1 MDAVGC
7 RPKQPINRGENVEDQ
22 NPNQY
27 RMRISLEDLLAAGA
41 HFGHLTRRWNP
52 KMKPYIFMERNGIHI
67 IDLKKTQELAEE
79 ALDAAEKLA
88 VEGKKFLFVGTK
100 KQLRQI
106 IKDEAVRSGQFFAI
120 ERWPGGMLTNFATIR
135 KSLKRLQQIEKMEQ
149 DGSIEN
155 FTKKERLLMSREKEK
170 LEGVLGGISEMRGL
184 PGAMLIIDIKK
195 EHIAVKEARTLGI
208 PIFAIVDTNV
218 DPDLVDYP
226 IPANDDALRSV
237 QLFVHA
243 FADAI
248 NTGRAA
254 AKARRMDEGVQ
265 PAPGA
270 PRLRNVEPI
279 DISDFE
285 RSTPEQPAPVAA

>member
-1 MDAVGC
+1 
-7 RPKQPINRGENVEDQ
+7 
-22 NPNQY
+22 
-27 RMRISLEDLLAAGA
+27 MRISLEDLLAAGA

-67 IDLKKTQELAEE
+67 IDLKKSQQLAEE

-88 VEGKKFLFVGTK
+88 AEGKKFLFVGTK
-100 KQLRQI
+100 KQLRQV
-106 IKDEAVRSGQFFAI
+106 IKDEAVRAQQFFAI
-120 ERWPGGMLTNFATIR
+120 DRWPGGMLTNFATIR
-135 KSLKRLQQIEKMEQ
+135 KSLKRLQQIEKMEE

-155 FTKKERLLMSREKEK
+155 FTKKERLLMSREKAK
-170 LEGVLGGISEMRGL
+170 LDATLGGITDMRGL

-208 PIFAIVDTNV
+208 PIFALIDTNV
-218 DPDLVDYP
+218 DPDLVDFP

-248 NTGRAA
+248 NAGRIQSK
-254 AKARRMDEGVQ
+254 AKKVEGETNTARETRMKD
-265 PAPGA
+265 A
-270 PRLRNVEPI
+270 EPI
-279 DISDFE
+279 EAFDFE
-285 RSTPEQPAPVAA
+285 RATAVAAPVANATVEAEAAPATEAASA

>member
-1 MDAVGC
+1 
-7 RPKQPINRGENVEDQ
+7 
-22 NPNQY
+22 
-27 RMRISLEDLLAAGA
+27 MRLSLEDLLASGA

-67 IDLKKTQELAEE
+67 IDLKKSQELAEE

-88 VEGKKFLFVGTK
+88 ADGKKFLFVGTK
-100 KQLRQI
+100 KQLRHM
-106 IKDEAVRSGQFFAI
+106 IKEEAERSAQFFAI

-135 KSLKRLQQIEKMEQ
+135 KSLKRLQQIEKMEA

-170 LEGVLGGISEMRGL
+170 LSGTLGGISDMRGL

-208 PIFAIVDTNV
+208 PIFALIDTNV

-248 NTGRAA
+248 NTGRMA
-254 AKARRMDEGVQ
+254 AKARKTDE
-265 PAPGA
+265 APSTRER
-270 PRLRNVEPI
+270 RLKEADGLEAI
-279 DISDFE
+279 DFE
-285 RSTPEQPAPVAA
+285 TAPEQPVPGTVAEATA